1 MKRKDSKHLNDIDS
15 RKRILND
22 ETDFD
27 TVETYKSIRT
37 NIMFS
42 MPKTDE
48 GKVIVITSSAPGEG
62 KTTTSINLA
71 LTFAQMGASVLLVDC
86 DLRKSRIHRY
96 LDLERGDGVTNVLCG
111 FSDFDKA
118 VQRNI
123 RENLDCLTSGDIPP
137 NPAELLESPEFGRL
151 LSEMKKKYDY
161 IFIDTPPTTVVTDAM
176 IVMRSCSGVAVVIR
190 QDMTSYDL
198 LDITMDNVAK
208 AGAKMLGFIV
218 LDADER
224 SKKYYGKKGYYK
236 KKYNYGYGYGYGYA
250 VKEKT
255 KSEEQV

>member
-71 LTFAQMGASVLLVDC
+71 LTFAQMGASVLLVYC

-96 LDLERGDGVTNVLCG
+96 LDL
-111 FSDFDKA
+111 
-118 VQRNI
+118 
-123 RENLDCLTSGDIPP
+123 
-137 NPAELLESPEFGRL
+137 
-151 LSEMKKKYDY
+151 
-161 IFIDTPPTTVVTDAM
+161 
-176 IVMRSCSGVAVVIR
+176 
-190 QDMTSYDL
+190 
-198 LDITMDNVAK
+198 
-208 AGAKMLGFIV
+208 
-218 LDADER
+218 
-224 SKKYYGKKGYYK
+224 
-236 KKYNYGYGYGYGYA
+236 
-250 VKEKT
+250 
-255 KSEEQV
+255 